1 MAEEVVDEMQNQRR
15 KRTYVNDTDEED
27 NQEENSGIEEG
38 AEEIEDI
45 WIGWKKLL
53 KGLQE
58 TATLSFLS
66 PERHDIIWCG
76 KELRRRPLFPADMYE
91 HLINKNISI
100 DLKVVDRLFQPV
112 VSQATDAI
120 DLEGFKSGIE
130 NLRSIVTTTSAA
142 EKALVNRSLE
152 QILEV
157 IAGAGKTL
165 SSSEGC
171 LRFYVVD
178 PLLRNCNDFLLQ
190 HGRSVLFF
198 PGEIELNAM
207 TMQLQSQGITD
218 GRLKYNA
225 DGKILVEDLSTEILL
240 SEVSSS
246 YGENSK
252 GKTSF
257 DHHKAMFGLLA
268 MIRTTASLYKY
279 GSFETFSRLKLHFVH
294 THDRAI
300 RHWTMPTPVPGVY
313 VMNKEQRVGVIDE
326 FRKQKNNTVHF
337 VTFTLTLASA
347 LEETMGMLDVL
358 KDEHDKKETERRFEK
373 NVPCSSLLELVCPQI
388 VRLNENKHMVQIADD
403 GPKSPVYIPNA

>member
-15 KRTYVNDTDEED
+15 KRTHVNNTDEED

-53 KGLQE
+53 RGLQE

-66 PERHDIIWCG
+66 PERHDIIWC
-76 KELRRRPLFPADMYE
+76 
-91 HLINKNISI
+91 
-100 DLKVVDRLFQPV
+100 DRLFQPA

-120 DLEGFKSGIE
+120 DLEVFKSGIE
-130 NLRSIVTTTSAA
+130 NLRSIVTTASAA
-142 EKALVNRSLE
+142 EKALINRSLE

-165 SSSEGC
+165 SSLEGC

-178 PLLRNCNDFLLQ
+178 PLLRNCNDFLMQ

-198 PGEIELNAM
+198 LGEIDLNAM

-225 DGKILVEDLSTEILL
+225 DGKILVGDLSTEILL
-240 SEVSSS
+240 SEVSSP

-257 DHHKAMFGLLA
+257 DHHKVMFGLLA
-268 MIRTTASLYKY
+268 MIRTIASLYKY
-279 GSFETFSRLKLHFVH
+279 GSFETLSRLKLHFVH

-300 RHWTMPTPVPGVY
+300 RHWTMSTPVPGAY
-313 VMNKEQRVGVIDE
+313 VMNKEQSVGVIDE

-337 VTFTLTLASA
+337 VAFTLMLAVCIPILA
-347 LEETMGMLDVL
+347 YYVFGD
-358 KDEHDKKETERRFEK
+358 TELTYF
-373 NVPCSSLLELVCPQI
+373 
-388 VRLNENKHMVQIADD
+388 
-403 GPKSPVYIPNA
+403 